1 MLWFISSPL
10 LLLTVAPSFP
20 RKITRFFLNLL
31 SVIDRRVI
39 RTQNKNAERILRWTW
54 HTLLTSS
61 AIYWARRAA
70 LVHFV
75 NPTTVSST
83 TIPYKPGPVP
93 SFLVILKGQESKIWT
108 FFEGLRSR
116 KEKIITTPPFFGQN
130 IKNKDEF
137 FMR

>member
-75 NPTTVSST
+75 TPTTVSST
-83 TIPYKPGPVP
+83 TIRYRTLFPYKPGPVP

-116 KEKIITTPPFFGQN
+116 KEKMIKTPSFFGKKIN
-130 IKNKDEF
+130 
-137 FMR
+137 